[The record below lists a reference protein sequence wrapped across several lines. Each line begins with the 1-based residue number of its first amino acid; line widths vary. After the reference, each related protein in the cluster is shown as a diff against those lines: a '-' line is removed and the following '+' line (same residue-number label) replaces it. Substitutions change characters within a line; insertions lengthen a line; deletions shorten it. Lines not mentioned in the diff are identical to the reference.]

1 MNKTVMLAKRHG
13 VLVGAYPSLPHR
25 RGFECREMAMESVRL
40 IIRSAFSIPDV
51 SGFPARAPLVL
62 HVPNRR
68 ARGLPIAKAA
78 RAPA

>member
-1 MNKTVMLAKRHG
+1 
-13 VLVGAYPSLPHR
+13 
-25 RGFECREMAMESVRL
+25 MAMESVRL